1 MSTKILDNQ
10 ILKELQPAHGLWEL
24 YTPEKALYRF
34 HGQNL
39 SEIRQWQINTRQA
52 LNQTLGFHLLS
63 TVSLS
68 PKKIEEVDKGDY
80 IREKIL
86 IRTSENSLMP
96 VYMLIPKRGKKPFPI
111 VIALHGH
118 GYGVKDI
125 VGLWEDGE
133 ERNTPDGYHKDFA
146 VALCQRGFAV
156 AAPEISCF
164 GERGTDFSYL
174 KPTFGQQAPTTC
186 AHTAMLAF
194 HLGGSVVGLRVHDG
208 KRLIDYLESRQD
220 VDTARLGAMGI
231 SGGGMH
237 AFFSTCI
244 DERIKACVVSG
255 YYCTFRDS
263 ILAMH
268 HCPCNFV
275 PGLHKFG
282 EIYDLVGLIAPRPL
296 LIEAGSH
303 DPIFPFEA
311 VKKSVV
317 KTQALYNLFDA
328 QDQLETD
335 YFEGRHQISGRRSY
349 DFLMQKLCE

>member
-1 MSTKILDNQ
+1 
-10 ILKELQPAHGLWEL
+10 
-24 YTPEKALYRF
+24 
-34 HGQNL
+34 
-39 SEIRQWQINTRQA
+39 
-52 LNQTLGFHLLS
+52 
-63 TVSLS
+63 
-68 PKKIEEVDKGDY
+68 
-80 IREKIL
+80 
-86 IRTSENSLMP
+86 
-96 VYMLIPKRGKKPFPI
+96 
-111 VIALHGH
+111 
-118 GYGVKDI
+118 
-125 VGLWEDGE
+125 
-133 ERNTPDGYHKDFA
+133 
-146 VALCQRGFAV
+146 
-156 AAPEISCF
+156 
-164 GERGTDFSYL
+164 
-174 KPTFGQQAPTTC
+174 
-186 AHTAMLAF
+186 MLAF
-194 HLGGSVVGLRVHDG
+194 HLGGSVAGLRVHDG

-244 DERIKACVVSG
+244 DERIKACVISG

-317 KTQALYNLFDA
+317 KTQALYKLFEA

-349 DFLMQKLCE
+349 DFLMEKLCE